1 MMKSITNTNQRKNNK
16 MIEISTKRKNKVE
29 VIQKKDNK

>member
-1 MMKSITNTNQRKNNK
+1 MMMKSITNQRKNNK

-29 VIQKKDNK
+29 VI

>member
-16 MIEISTKRKNKVE
+16 MTEISTKRKNKVE

>member
-1 MMKSITNTNQRKNNK
+1 MMMKSIINQRKNNK

-29 VIQKKDNK
+29 VIQRKDNK

>member
-16 MIEISTKRKNKVE
+16 MIEISTKRKNKIE
-29 VIQKKDNK
+29 VI